1 MPLTDKQVEAEI
13 ERLRKDPMVAL
24 ARKEERIRYQRRQI
38 LYQLRSYEKK
48 GRALAAAGITMDILD
63 NLGREEDDECWST

>member
-1 MPLTDKQVEAEI
+1 MPISDAQVEAEI
-13 ERLRKDPMVAL
+13 ARLRKDPNVAL

-48 GRALAAAGITMDILD
+48 GKALAAAGITMEILD
-63 NLGREEDDECWST
+63 EMISGGEFDG